1 MALPA
6 RWKDKIV
13 PSDPSEE
20 IMELQMGPSHPASHG
35 TIKFN
40 LKLDGEQIVDCDVEV
55 GYLHRGFE
63 KMCEQGT
70 WTQCFPYTDRLNYA
84 SPCINNVGFALA
96 VERLLGIDTTERC
109 KYVRLIMSEV
119 SRIADHL
126 TCLGMASSEVGATTV
141 AFYMLEAREFL
152 YDLIEAVT
160 GARLTVTWCRV
171 GGMTHDLPADFND
184 RMKASFARLDQVLSD
199 CDKLLSR
206 NRVFIDRMAGVGK
219 FPKEEAISYG
229 LTGPLLRAAGVSY
242 DVRKAHPY
250 LVYDRMEFE
259 VPVGDRGDNYDRF
272 NVRFQEMYQ
281 SKRIIEQ
288 AIAALPEGP
297 VTITDPKVV
306 LPDKEKVYNS
316 IEGLMNHFKLI
327 MEGIHV
333 PAGEV
338 YQAVEGAQRR
348 VGILHRERRQRPAVS
363 RARAAAVLSRD
374 GRAQQ
379 DADRPHDPGHH
390 HDVRDDQHDR
400 RRVRPLAVNV
410 ASSAR
415 RQSRT
420 SSSPASSNRK
430 TETASASCRADAA

>member
-13 PSDPSEE
+13 PADPSEE

-40 LKLDGEQIVDCDVEV
+40 LKLDGEKIVDCDVEV

-109 KYVRLIMSEV
+109 KYVRMIMSEV
-119 SRIADHL
+119 ARIADHL

-219 FPKEEAISYG
+219 LPKEEAISYG

-306 LPDKEKVYNS
+306 LPEKEKVYNS

-338 YQAVEGAQRR
+338 YQAVEGGNGELGFYIVSDGSGRPYR
-348 VGILHRERRQRPAVS
+348 V
-363 RARAAAVLSRD
+363 
-374 GRAQQ
+374 
-379 DADRPHDPGHH
+379 
-390 HDVRDDQHDR
+390 
-400 RRVRPLAVNV
+400 RVRPPCFLGMGALNKMLIG
-410 ASSAR
+410 R
-415 RQSRT
+415 MIPDIITTFGMINMIGGECDR
-420 SSSPASSNRK
+420 
-430 TETASASCRADAA
+430 

>member
-1 MALPA
+1 MSLPA

-13 PSDPSEE
+13 PSDSSDE

-40 LKLDGEQIVDCDVEV
+40 LKLDGERIVDCDVEV
-55 GYLHRGFE
+55 GFLHRGFE

-96 VERLLGIDTTERC
+96 VERLLALDTTERC

-119 SRIADHL
+119 ARIADHL

-171 GGMTHDLPADFND
+171 GGMTHDLPADFAD

-219 FPKEEAISYG
+219 LSKQEAISYG
-229 LTGPLLRAAGVSY
+229 LSGPLLRATGVSY

-259 VPVGDRGDNYDRF
+259 VPTGDRGDNYDRF
-272 NVRFQEMYQ
+272 NCRFQEMYQ

-288 AIAALPEGP
+288 ALKALPEGP

-338 YQAVEGAQRR
+338 YQAVEGANGELGFYIVSDGSGRPYR
-348 VGILHRERRQRPAVS
+348 V
-363 RARAAAVLSRD
+363 
-374 GRAQQ
+374 
-379 DADRPHDPGHH
+379 
-390 HDVRDDQHDR
+390 
-400 RRVRPLAVNV
+400 RVRPPCFLGMGALNKMLIG
-410 ASSAR
+410 R
-415 RQSRT
+415 MIPDIITTFGMINMIGGECDR
-420 SSSPASSNRK
+420 
-430 TETASASCRADAA
+430 

>member
-1 MALPA
+1 MALPV
-6 RWKDKIV
+6 RWKDKIA
-13 PSDPSEE
+13 PSDPSDE

-40 LKLDGEQIVDCDVEV
+40 LKLDGERIVDCDVEV
-55 GYLHRGFE
+55 GFLHRGFE

-119 SRIADHL
+119 ARIADHL

-184 RMKASFARLDQVLSD
+184 RMKASFARLDEVLSD

-206 NRVFIDRMAGVGK
+206 NRVFIDRMAGVGNLAK
-219 FPKEEAISYG
+219 AEAISYG
-229 LTGPLLRAAGVSY
+229 LTGPLLRATGVSY

-306 LPDKEKVYNS
+306 LPEKEKVYNS

-338 YQAVEGAQRR
+338 YQAVEGANGELGFYIVSDGSGRPYR
-348 VGILHRERRQRPAVS
+348 V
-363 RARAAAVLSRD
+363 
-374 GRAQQ
+374 
-379 DADRPHDPGHH
+379 
-390 HDVRDDQHDR
+390 
-400 RRVRPLAVNV
+400 RVRPPCFLGMGALNKMLIG
-410 ASSAR
+410 R
-415 RQSRT
+415 MIPDIITTFGMINMIGGECDR
-420 SSSPASSNRK
+420 
-430 TETASASCRADAA
+430 